1 MKRSTGRMASAL
13 LLTALLTTTGCG
25 GFFVYPGSTGGGG
38 GSTGGNGNYVY
49 VANAIT
55 QSLAGFTVGTGKLTA
70 VSGSPYTLGFTPV
83 SLAVN
88 PANTLLYV
96 SGHNNAG
103 TGLIYAYS
111 ISSSG
116 TLSALNNGFAMVTG
130 YEEVAMD
137 ISPDGQWLMGL
148 DGVVTT
154 TSGTLDEFKITPS
167 NGSLAGPTPAPFTVS
182 NTGAVL
188 PRAVKFSPS
197 GALVFVALGTAGDL
211 VYTFNT
217 ASNSGALVPSQ
228 SLSFITATSDNSL
241 SVSPSGTYLYI
252 ARSGVG
258 GGLAAY
264 TITGGGGILA
274 SVSGSPYPAGVQP
287 YSIAVNQAS
296 TDVYV
301 ASRSDGKIYGY
312 SVASNGTLTALNAAP
327 YTSGIAVTA
336 ISMDKSGSYLAAAA
350 NGGSPDLTLYS
361 FDASANLVT
370 ATSSATGTDPTGPVA
385 IATTH

>member
-1 MKRSTGRMASAL
+1 MKRNTGRIASAL
-13 LLTALLTTTGCG
+13 MLTALLTTTGCG
-25 GFFVYPGSTGGGG
+25 SFFVYPGSTDGG

-55 QSLAGFTVGTGKLTA
+55 QTLAGFTVGTGTLTA

-83 SLAVN
+83 SLAIN
-88 PANTLLYV
+88 PANTLLFV
-96 SGHNNAG
+96 SGYNNAG

-111 ISSSG
+111 ISSTG
-116 TLSALNNGFAMVTG
+116 TLSVLNNGFAMVTG

-154 TSGTLDEFKITPS
+154 TSGTLDEFQINAS
-167 NGSLAGPTPAPFTVS
+167 NGALTGPTPAPFTVS

-264 TITGGGGILA
+264 TITGGGGTLV